1 MASMS
6 LQRSIPIPTEINL
19 DRKTHI
25 LDITFDDGAHFKLS
39 CEYLRAFSPAAED
52 KIARSQG
59 QWITGKRH
67 VNIDRI
73 EPMGNYAV
81 QLIFD
86 DGHDTGIYSWQT
98 LYELGQNRQ
107 QNWQRYLDQVGR
119 ANAFGAETSAAKRV
133 RLLFFAG
140 LAARLGLNSQE
151 VTMPTGVNTVSQLL
165 AWLRERGGEW
175 FQALAEENITITV
188 NKQFVSPDT
197 LVRSG
202 DEISLTLKTAE

>member
-1 MASMS
+1 MP
-6 LQRSIPIPTEINL
+6 LQRNNPIPIEINL
-19 DRKTHI
+19 DRKTHA
-25 LDITFDDGAHFKLS
+25 LDITFDDGSRFKLP
-39 CEYLRAFSPAAED
+39 CEYLRVFSPAAED

-59 QWITGKRH
+59 QWITGKQH

-81 QLIFD
+81 QLVFD

-107 QNWQRYLDQVGR
+107 QNWQRYLDQAGR
-119 ANAFGAETSAAKRV
+119 ANAFEVETSAPKRV

-140 LAARLGLNSQE
+140 LAARLGLDSQE
-151 VTMPTGVNTVSQLL
+151 VTLPAGVNTVSQLL
-165 AWLRERGGEW
+165 AWLRARGGQW
-175 FQALAEENITITV
+175 FQALTEENITITV

-202 DEISLTLKTAE
+202 DEISLTLKAPE

>member
-1 MASMS
+1 MPV
-6 LQRSIPIPTEINL
+6 QRNNPIPTEINL

-25 LDITFDDGAHFKLS
+25 LDITFDDGARFKLP
-39 CEYLRAFSPAAED
+39 CEYLRVYSPAAED

-59 QWITGKRH
+59 QWITGKQH

-107 QNWQRYLDQVGR
+107 QNWQHYLDQAGR
-119 ANAFGAETSAAKRV
+119 ANAFEAESSAPKHV
-133 RLLFFAG
+133 KLFFFAG
-140 LAARLGLNSQE
+140 LAVRLGLDYQE
-151 VTMPTGVNTVSQLL
+151 VTVPTGVNTVSQLL
-165 AWLRERGGEW
+165 AWLRERGVEW
-175 FQALAEENITITV
+175 CQALTEKNITITA

-202 DEISLTLKTAE
+202 DEISLTLKTPE